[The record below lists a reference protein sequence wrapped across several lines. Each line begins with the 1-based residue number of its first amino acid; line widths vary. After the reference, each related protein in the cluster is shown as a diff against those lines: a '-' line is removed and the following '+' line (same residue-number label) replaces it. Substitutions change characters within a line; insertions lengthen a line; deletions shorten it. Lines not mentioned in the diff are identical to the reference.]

1 MRILVV
7 EDSER
12 LRNSVAA
19 ALKHS
24 GYAVDATGDGSD
36 GLWRAKSGEHD
47 LLVLDLM
54 LPGLSGLDILRR
66 LRAEGRRVP
75 VLLLTARDAVDDR
88 VRGLDAGADDYLVK
102 PFALEELLARVRAL
116 VRRAADVPDPVMT
129 FGDLR
134 IDTVA
139 KTVRRG
145 GGAVDL
151 APREHALLEFLA
163 HHAGECLSRTR
174 IEAAIYDDAA
184 GPMSNVVD
192 AAVCALRRKI
202 DPPGGPS
209 YVRTRRGLGYVFA
222 PDLAGGA

>member
-1 MRILVV
+1 MRVLLV
-7 EDSER
+7 EDSDR
-12 LRNSVAA
+12 LRHSVAA
-19 ALKHS
+19 ALRHS
-24 GYAVDATGDGSD
+24 GYAVDATGDGAD
-36 GLWRAKSGEHD
+36 AHWRAKGNEYD
-47 LLVLDLM
+47 LIVLDLM
-54 LPGLSGLDILRR
+54 LPGLSGTEVLRR

-75 VLLLTARDAVDDR
+75 VLLLTARDTVEDR

-116 VRRAADVPDPVMT
+116 VRRAAAVPGPVMT
-129 FGDLR
+129 FGELH
-134 IDTVA
+134 IDTVS

-145 GGAVDL
+145 GAEIEL

-163 HHAGECLSRTR
+163 HHAGECLTRTR

-209 YVRTRRGLGYVFA
+209 FVRTRRGLGYVFA
-222 PDLAGGA
+222 PEESGEA